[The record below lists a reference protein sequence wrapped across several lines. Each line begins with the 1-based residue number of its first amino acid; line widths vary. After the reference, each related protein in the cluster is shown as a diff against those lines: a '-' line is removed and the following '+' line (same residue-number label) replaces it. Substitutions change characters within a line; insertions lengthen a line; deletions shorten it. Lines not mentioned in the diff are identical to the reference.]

1 MSRHGPASSSAAR
14 RKTDARAS
22 HESADHSR
30 RASAAAAI
38 ARATSSLAALVVLA
52 EDVLMVVGHD
62 DVGGAPGAHL
72 LAADH
77 HRDLD
82 LPAGHLVEAGLE
94 ARPLRGTGRVVA
106 DRLVDRLGK
115 VEDSCAHAAKPTCGA
130 TGGSLDAYAPAGV
143 SEGSVRRSRIETM
156 PTSLPPSTI
165 GTCR

>member
-38 ARATSSLAALVVLA
+38 APRDLQLAALVVLA
-52 EDVLMVVGHD
+52 EDVLVVVRHD

-94 ARPLRGTGRVVA
+94 AGPLG
-106 DRLVDRLGK
+106 
-115 VEDSCAHAAKPTCGA
+115 EP
-130 TGGSLDAYAPAGV
+130 GG
-143 SEGSVRRSRIETM
+143 
-156 PTSLPPSTI
+156 
-165 GTCR
+165 